1 MKRAAA
7 VVAALLGLVVLI
19 VVLALLALWA
29 SGALSVSSRPVP
41 QPTVASSTTAPSPA
55 PQHEVVI
62 SITGAPGTQF
72 RVLGEVFGDTGPIDL
87 PAAGRDKARF
97 ETAKS
102 SAQLD
107 LVVYVAAPIG
117 DDSASCTV
125 TFDGR
130 VIAQSEPVPL
140 ENTHTLA
147 CRVRSA

>member
-1 MKRAAA
+1 MKRVAA
-7 VVAALLGLVVLI
+7 VVAALLGLVAVI

-29 SGALSVSSRPVP
+29 ASALTVPSRATPPPTVVSSV
-41 QPTVASSTTAPSPA
+41 TAPSAA

-62 SITGAPGTQF
+62 TITGAPGTQF

-87 PAAGRDKARF
+87 PAAGRDEASFK
-97 ETAKS
+97 TAKS
-102 SAQLD
+102 SGQLD